1 MLRTALLLSCLWL
14 AAPVWAM
21 SVAFINPGYA
31 NETYW
36 FTASRCMQAAAQD
49 LGISLRIE
57 YASRNYKLALEHTRT
72 LAGLPPA
79 QRPDYVI
86 LSNEFG
92 TAAEMVKLLSDAGIK
107 TFLAYSGRG
116 QGEAGAALGTPR
128 QQFPLWLGS
137 LEPRA
142 SDAGYL
148 TGQALIAQARRAGVP
163 RIHGKMPMLV
173 IGGDRS
179 TPTSVFRLQGLYQA
193 VREAGDVI
201 VVQEVMAAWDR
212 QRAAQQAGWLYRRH
226 PQARMVWAGSDQ
238 MAMGAMAQ
246 WRARGGQP
254 GKDAFFSGINTS
266 PEALQS
272 LSDGSM
278 SALAGGH
285 FVTGAW
291 ALVMLYDYEHGKD
304 FASEGLEL
312 QRPLFVRF
320 DAAMAQRYLKAYSD
334 ADFSRVDFASY
345 SKVKNPAIQR
355 YRFSFQALLP

>member
-1 MLRTALLLSCLWL
+1 MLRTVLLLSCLWL

-49 LGISLRIE
+49 LGISLRVE

-107 TFLAYSGRG
+107 TFLAFSGRG

>member
-1 MLRTALLLSCLWL
+1 MLRAVLLWCCLCV
-14 AAPVWAM
+14 AHPAWAM
-21 SVAFINPGYA
+21 SVVFINPGHA

-36 FTASRCMQAAAQD
+36 FTASRCMQAAAED
-49 LGISLRIE
+49 LGISLRVE
-57 YASRNYKLALEHTRT
+57 YAARNYKLALEHTRT
-72 LAGLPPA
+72 LASLPA
-79 QRPDYVI
+79 GQRPDYVM

-92 TAAEMVKLLSDAGIK
+92 TAAEMVRTLSAAGIK
-107 TFLAYSGRG
+107 TFLAFSGRG
-116 QGEAGAALGTPR
+116 TGAAGAELGKPR
-128 QQFPLWLGS
+128 QKYPLWLGS

-142 SDAGYL
+142 QDAGYL
-148 TGQALIAQARRAGVP
+148 TGQALIAQARQAQVP
-163 RIHGKMPMLV
+163 RIGGKMPMLV
-173 IGGDRS
+173 MGGDRS

-193 VREAGDVI
+193 VRDAGDVV

-212 QRAAQQAGWLYRRH
+212 QRAARQASWLYRRH

-254 GKDAFFSGINTS
+254 GRDAFFSGINTS
-266 PEALQS
+266 PEALQN
-272 LSDGSM
+272 LSDGSL
-278 SALAGGH
+278 ATLAGGH

-304 FASEGLEL
+304 FANEGLEL

-345 SKVKNPAIQR
+345 SKVKNPSIQR

>member
-1 MLRTALLLSCLWL
+1 MLRAVLLWCCLCV
-14 AAPVWAM
+14 AHPAWAM
-21 SVAFINPGYA
+21 SVVFINPGHA

-36 FTASRCMQAAAQD
+36 FTASRCMQAAAED
-49 LGISLRIE
+49 LGISLRVE
-57 YASRNYKLALEHTRT
+57 YAARNAKLALEHTRT
-72 LAGLPPA
+72 LASLPA
-79 QRPDYVI
+79 GQRPDYVL

-92 TAAEMVKLLSDAGIK
+92 TAAEMVHMLSAAGIK
-107 TFLAYSGRG
+107 TFLAFSGRG
-116 QGEAGAALGTPR
+116 TGAAGAELGKPR
-128 QQFPLWLGS
+128 KKYPLWLGS

-142 SDAGYL
+142 QDAGYL
-148 TGQALIAQARRAGVP
+148 TGQALIAQARQARVP
-163 RIHGKMPMLV
+163 RIGGKMPMLV

-193 VREAGDVI
+193 VRDAGDVV

-212 QRAAQQAGWLYRRH
+212 QRAAQQASWLYRRH

-254 GKDAFFSGINTS
+254 GQDAFFSGINTS
-266 PEALQS
+266 PEALQN
-272 LSDGSM
+272 LSDGSLTT
-278 SALAGGH
+278 LAGGH

-304 FASEGLEL
+304 FANEGLEL

-345 SKVKNPAIQR
+345 SKVKNPSIQR

>member
-36 FTASRCMQAAAQD
+36 FTASRCMQAAAED
-49 LGISLRIE
+49 LGISLRVE
-57 YASRNYKLALEHTRT
+57 YASRNYKLALEHTRI

-312 QRPLFVRF
+312 QRPLFLRF

-345 SKVKNPAIQR
+345 SKVKNPTIQR